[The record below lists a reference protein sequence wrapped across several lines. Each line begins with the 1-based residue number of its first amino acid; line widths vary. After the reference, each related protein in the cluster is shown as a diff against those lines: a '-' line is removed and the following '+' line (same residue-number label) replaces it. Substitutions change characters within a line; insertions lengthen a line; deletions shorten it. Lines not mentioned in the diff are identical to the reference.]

1 MVSKRQK
8 EARKRF
14 AEANP
19 RPEDAT
25 TSIPK
30 AEKGTKK
37 RKAGGGFWKKSGTS
51 ALRKHPL
58 RVPGMRP
65 GESCYI
71 CKSTGHIAKL
81 CPEKAL
87 WERKKIC
94 LLCRQRGHSLK
105 NCPESYGTN
114 EKKMCYNCGEV
125 GHSLSM
131 CPLPIEDGGT
141 KFAKCFICK
150 EQGHLSKNCPKNAH
164 GVYPK
169 GGSCKICGEVTH
181 LAKYCPSKRYT
192 SLPTSTGEHKFLDDP
207 DPSED
212 QQRSHKI
219 HQSGDDLEDD
229 FVEASTLQSKKN
241 GDSSTNLASAIGME
255 DVTKNI
261 REKTKKQ
268 GPKIVNFHG

>member
-14 AEANP
+14 EEANP
-19 RPEDAT
+19 RPKDAA

-30 AEKGTKK
+30 AEKRTKK
-37 RKAGGGFWKKSGTS
+37 SKEGGFRKKSGTS

-71 CKSTGHIAKL
+71 CKSTGHIAKQ
-81 CPEKAL
+81 CPEKVL

-105 NCPESYGTN
+105 NCPESYSTN

-125 GHSLSM
+125 GHSLSK

-141 KFAKCFICK
+141 KFANCFICK

-181 LAKYCPSKRYT
+181 LARYCPRKGNK
-192 SLPTSTGEHKFLDDP
+192 SLPTSTGEHKFFDDP
-207 DPSED
+207 NPDED
-212 QQRSHKI
+212 KQRSHNI
-219 HQSGDDLEDD
+219 RLSGDDLEDD
-229 FVEASTLQSKKN
+229 FVEANTLQSKKN
-241 GDSSTNLASAIGME
+241 GVSSDLASGIGME
-255 DVTKNI
+255 DVAKNI

-268 GPKIVNFHG
+268 GPKIVNFR